1 MDTNQN
7 RKSYLSSYTLVFFS
21 CLLIFALRNNLNGI
35 FYPTLMAEDGTH
47 LFLPFYNGDGVGY
60 IFEYW
65 NGYLYIIPKT
75 IAYLLSF
82 LPANQVPHSYAIFA
96 MTLAS
101 TTFVILY
108 EMLLGFFGNRFAL
121 YSTLVI
127 AIMPLGFSQ
136 LITSLS
142 FTIWN
147 MLLILIFLYFI
158 PIPKSKT
165 TRFLYCLA
173 VVAMIWSHPL
183 SLLML
188 PLYIYM
194 FFSRPDN
201 KWVYGFFSLSALL
214 YYWFGIISKTV
225 VLSKLYIL
233 PNVLLRSVVIGGIFG
248 PTKSFYII
256 EYDRILIYGILVLF
270 FLLIFLGLFWS
281 ERNRDEKELFFAA
294 LYLIIG
300 TVALSILGGNHNQ
313 NLLFPGN
320 GTRYF
325 YAAKTLLWILI
336 FSACIPLIK
345 RHFNIA
351 CIHALLIGFV
361 LMNNTIGPYNSL
373 YKYYTSLKRGEDV
386 FNFVNRIPAH
396 KMHCLNSLIQTEYTL
411 RLRGS
416 KDWDVRVKGC
426 GLAKKLT

>member
-1 MDTNQN
+1 
-7 RKSYLSSYTLVFFS
+7 
-21 CLLIFALRNNLNGI
+21 
-35 FYPTLMAEDGTH
+35 
-47 LFLPFYNGDGVGY
+47 
-60 IFEYW
+60 
-65 NGYLYIIPKT
+65 
-75 IAYLLSF
+75 
-82 LPANQVPHSYAIFA
+82 
-96 MTLAS
+96 
-101 TTFVILY
+101 
-108 EMLLGFFGNRFAL
+108 
-121 YSTLVI
+121 
-127 AIMPLGFSQ
+127 
-136 LITSLS
+136 
-142 FTIWN
+142 

-270 FLLIFLGLFWS
+270 FLLIFWGLFWS

-313 NLLFPGN
+313 NLLLPGN
-320 GTRYF
+320 GPR
-325 YAAKTLLWILI
+325 
-336 FSACIPLIK
+336 
-345 RHFNIA
+345 
-351 CIHALLIGFV
+351 
-361 LMNNTIGPYNSL
+361 
-373 YKYYTSLKRGEDV
+373 
-386 FNFVNRIPAH
+386 
-396 KMHCLNSLIQTEYTL
+396 
-411 RLRGS
+411 
-416 KDWDVRVKGC
+416 
-426 GLAKKLT
+426 